1 MSLAR
6 ALAWPP
12 PEVTLW
18 GGGSG
23 SSGSGSGSGSGEDR
37 SSSPSLS
44 PSSSLLLPPRVALVC
59 SLRPERAITEVLQWT
74 RDYGLAGKIA
84 AEVAYEYLAIVRG
97 DDDNNDKVDGT
108 GNESDKNNNDAD
120 GSKKNRP
127 PFSFSSPRPGVARW
141 LSALRSARVPSTVVT
156 SLDRETLL
164 AALERM
170 GLLSGSDGILL
181 SPSSLVT
188 AEDGAESLAQSLLA
202 GALKLD
208 RPPNACCAFV
218 ASPAGVAAA
227 HNASMRA
234 VAVSGA
240 EHSAHELRSA
250 DATVSR
256 LDELRVIQVRRLFS
270 SGGAEGAPGAFMG
283 KQKERAPGAGGG
295 KESFF
300 SFLFSFFSLGR
311 NKLTTKQTTHFLSS
325 FSPRP
330 QKKKKNISRHRG
342 RRQLVRP
349 GRRRRRGEEAEQEA
363 EGRRRGDGPPPSA
376 AARGGARRWRW
387 RWRRRQSRQGLVGR
401 GRRRRLASSE
411 VKRREREFVHQHC
424 KTNTKRS

>member
-311 NKLTTKQTTHFLSS
+311 NKLSTKQNTHFLSS
-325 FSPRP
+325 FYHRP
-330 QKKKKNISRHRG
+330 QKKKKKHL
-342 RRQLVRP
+342 QAP
-349 GRRRRRGEEAEQEA
+349 GETAAGSTRTPTPPRRGGRAGGGGSP
-363 EGRRRGDGPPPSA
+363 EG
-376 AARGGARRWRW
+376 
-387 RWRRRQSRQGLVGR
+387 
-401 GRRRRLASSE
+401 
-411 VKRREREFVHQHC
+411 
-424 KTNTKRS
+424 